1 MADPKSDLPQ
11 PPASDLDAERPEAD
25 PTSAESLRE
34 GVQQQR
40 RHIKDVTGHD
50 PILSGRDD

>member
-1 MADPKSDLPQ
+1 MADPTNNTPHS
-11 PPASDLDAERPEAD
+11 PAQDREPESREPDAG
-25 PTSAESLRE
+25 SAKSLRE